1 MRLGTVSLHIE
12 SPVPYYYGNQIETLD
27 LGLREPLLE
36 IRGSIRKCFNINA
49 LIRNGLARPL
59 EKLLKNWLCI

>member
-12 SPVPYYYGNQIETLD
+12 SPVPYYYGNQMETLD

-36 IRGSIRKCFNINA
+36 VSGSIHKCFNINA

>member
-1 MRLGTVSLHIE
+1 M
-12 SPVPYYYGNQIETLD
+12 ETLD
-27 LGLREPLLE
+27 LGLREPLFE
-36 IRGSIRKCFNINA
+36 VSGSIHKCFNINA